1 MIAGILTKVL
11 RPLNSGANAR
21 SKAQRGSAIIYT
33 PLADDRHATGASLH
47 TAETPTNEQTIH
59 PPTHPCILSPP
70 SPPSMRGNL
79 CDAKTSEKNPPMI
92 LCASYTMYFMYVC
105 GQPAPARLG
114 SFPSSAHTF
123 LSDICPTSC
132 TVAARER
139 LTANTLGS
147 MPGQVVEAAPLSV

>member
-1 MIAGILTKVL
+1 
-11 RPLNSGANAR
+11 
-21 SKAQRGSAIIYT
+21 
-33 PLADDRHATGASLH
+33 
-47 TAETPTNEQTIH
+47 
-59 PPTHPCILSPP
+59 
-70 SPPSMRGNL
+70 
-79 CDAKTSEKNPPMI
+79 
-92 LCASYTMYFMYVC
+92 MYFMYVC